1 MAQNNVNIA
10 ETNLPVHYDLN
21 GPRNLLANYK
31 LPVHVRRSNFRLPS
45 NPSTPVIMI
54 GPGTGVAPF
63 RGFIRERVTFLDL
76 QKKGGNN
83 ISLGKHLLFYGS
95 RNTDDFLYQEE
106 WPEYAK
112 KLDGSF
118 EMVVAHS
125 RLPNTKKVYVQ
136 DKLKDYEDQV
146 FEMINNGAFI
156 YVCGD
161 AKGMAKRI
169 FGKLSTENFKN
180 IGISNSIATLE
191 GFTLTLASLMVSLKT
206 GSIPHFLPAVP
217 RQRVNDLDVLIID
230 SWRSFKMLNG
240 SEDWYRLII
249 VCDDP
254 TRSPELDANS
264 KVTTW
269 KELVEGF
276 TNDTEY
282 QYTPPDDNSDDKK
295 PFAYVTSPW
304 NGTNSFNQICL
315 VSNIAE
321 FIKGFPLGNELNK
334 NEHLTISSKLAT
346 SSTSLQIWGKL
357 FAVLLH
363 GGCASFI
370 NPANLDCKSLQE
382 TTLLFIETRDVAKLL
397 NSSSKSGLLNRICLS
412 WATNLLSEGIFTKI
426 AKMEPHSLDR
436 LRCVYLTDSIKDAE
450 VISTFP
456 EKIPI
461 LEKKNQRTTP
471 STKQLNKIRAQL
483 ASRVVL
489 ELYCP
494 YAIMGPVAH
503 TNFYD
508 YRVFEKSVDDSV
520 VCYGT
525 LSTNLEGKMVET
537 ETNPRL
543 NIEKRQG
550 MLCIRGFSIGK
561 PVELDRLEKALHLA
575 ERFGGCLLYT
585 SRCV

>member
-1 MAQNNVNIA
+1 MNWSFILQLLITLLVILLSANWLLSSFLLDFKRDLTAVALSQQSSISSVRKEN
-10 ETNLPVHYDLN
+10 ETAYYRSILVPTGFPLTTGLGLSLKYKIRN
-21 GPRNLLANYK
+21 G
-31 LPVHVRRSNFRLPS
+31 NFGDVW
-45 NPSTPVIMI
+45 NAIMEVSKGKNTI
-54 GPGTGVAPF
+54 KFTGD
-63 RGFIRERVTFLDL
+63 EKSL
-76 QKKGGNN
+76 
-83 ISLGKHLLFYGS
+83 SLGEL
-95 RNTDDFLYQEE
+95 N
-106 WPEYAK
+106 
-112 KLDGSF
+112 
-118 EMVVAHS
+118 
-125 RLPNTKKVYVQ
+125 
-136 DKLKDYEDQV
+136 
-146 FEMINNGAFI
+146 
-156 YVCGD
+156 
-161 AKGMAKRI
+161 GMAKRI

-575 ERFGGCLLYT
+575 ERFGGGEGWMPLVGVFGLWGQDGCLYIYNQ
-585 SRCV
+585 